1 MTQPLLSF
9 HVPRHLR
16 CISSWVRRGGGLAKE
31 PDLLTADLLPNFKD
45 VAPSFTSVS
54 PTYTFF
60 LVTLFQPLAPSQ
72 PSSLPRDHHDL
83 SPSGSLHFK
92 KKTWPSSLP
101 CSCLLQTSCPRS
113 LRTLS
118 IEAASI
124 VATSSALA
132 LPEILLLWD
141 KTHRLLLLRRTCC
154 RFIGVDSDRAA
165 LRPVISS
172 QSISEGLRHMPCPSH
187 VIIPSTSFSFARTDW
202 VGTTANSAT
211 AFNTKIA
218 SFLSFQPLRNLLILR
233 AADQA
238 AFDSQSSPVSFSKQ
252 KKKTA

>member
-1 MTQPLLSF
+1 MSCHFLHRPVFDPTFAF

-16 CISSWVRRGGGLAKE
+16 CISSWVGRGGGLAKE

-60 LVTLFQPLAPSQ
+60 LAPLFQPLVPSP

-83 SPSGSLHFK
+83 SPSGSLHFKKK

-118 IEAASI
+118 IEAPSI

-132 LPEILLLWD
+132 PPEILLLWD
-141 KTHRLLLLRRTCC
+141 KTHRCFCSGAPAVVSTE
-154 RFIGVDSDRAA
+154 
-165 LRPVISS
+165 
-172 QSISEGLRHMPCPSH
+172 SILPGLPCDP
-187 VIIPSTSFSFARTDW
+187 
-202 VGTTANSAT
+202 
-211 AFNTKIA
+211 
-218 SFLSFQPLRNLLILR
+218 
-233 AADQA
+233 
-238 AFDSQSSPVSFSKQ
+238 SSPPNRFLRDFATCPARVMSSSHRRPFHSPEP
-252 KKKTA
+252 TG